1 MMLFGKAAA
10 RRLWNLAVVRK
21 HAAFDA
27 TRHGP
32 RRPGRA
38 SAVIAAAVVL
48 LTLGLALSTR
58 PVQAQ
63 PSQAAPGVSQPTA
76 RASSADVRVEAFRA
90 VRAGQFGLAAE
101 LLDKATARTADPQL
115 QRMAEWVSAYNTD
128 HSVLLGERRQQFE
141 KTLADMTRL
150 IEAGKDEAAIDYA
163 TRAYVLAE
171 DKPGF
176 SKLPA
181 VRGLI
186 DRITALAAD
195 AEARQQWVKAARL
208 YADLAQVDPDRQLWR
223 DKLRGA
229 ARANRIL
236 QFYAPDRLRDLMAED
251 AKNVADNL
259 SVLREEEPRPEAAD
273 AAAEPTTRPIDIRLQ
288 LDWREELRGI
298 KPDMF
303 WAALIDVR
311 ANYWRDVDFVQLV
324 ATGLNGVRAL
334 LTTAGLET
342 AFPGLADAAR
352 KRQLA
357 ATLDDLEAQ
366 LRRATQGTEVLTA
379 AQVYRRLFEATRSTV
394 RLPDEVV
401 VYEFSDAALASLDAY
416 TSMLWPAQ
424 WEEFNKRT
432 QGEFSGVGI
441 QIQNDEDGSLKVV
454 TPIEDSP
461 AFRSGIKA
469 GDIITHVDGKPMK
482 GVTTTQAVRII
493 TGPVGTPV
501 TLTIRSSDGSVRDH
515 RLIRDTIRVAS
526 LKGFVHRPGGRWDYF
541 IDPEQRIA
549 YLRLTDFTRTSSD
562 ELDRVAVELKA
573 AGARGLILDLR
584 GNPGGLLTAAIEVA
598 NKFLA
603 GGVIVSTRAQ
613 RPTPQQQ
620 TTATARPDADE
631 ITLPLVVLVNQQSA
645 SASEIV
651 AGALKD
657 HGRALVVGER
667 TYGKGSVQMPFDV
680 GQRNAYLK
688 LTISHYY
695 LPSGRSLHRDEDSKD
710 WGVEP
715 DVVVEMTP
723 EQMVTAQLGRMQFD
737 VIRQSDEE
745 APPPTTRP
753 NRPVI
758 RTPQELIRRDSQLGA
773 ALLLMR
779 LQLNQSEL
787 AAAEPSRTGG

>member
-1 MMLFGKAAA
+1 MKPSTTCPKSSLGKLVA
-10 RRLWNLAVVRK
+10 
-21 HAAFDA
+21 
-27 TRHGP
+27 P
-32 RRPGRA
+32 RRSVLQRCLRAAVLVLPAIALGVGGIGSLPAGYAQVATPTVTA
-38 SAVIAAAVVL
+38 SATDLRAD
-48 LTLGLALSTR
+48 ALK
-58 PVQAQ
+58 
-63 PSQAAPGVSQPTA
+63 
-76 RASSADVRVEAFRA
+76 A
-90 VRAGQFGLAAE
+90 VRDGEFARAAE
-101 LLDKATARTADPQL
+101 LLKLATQRSPDPQIERL
-115 QRMAEWVSAYNTD
+115 SLWVNQFNTD
-128 HSVLLGERRQQFE
+128 RSVLVGERREQYDKVF
-141 KTLADMTRL
+141 ADLTRL
-150 IEAGKDEAAIDYA
+150 IETGKDEAAIDYA

-176 SKLPA
+176 SQQPII
-181 VRGLI
+181 RDLI
-186 DRITALAAD
+186 DRITRTAAD

-208 YADLAQVDPDRQLWR
+208 YADLAQVDPDQQQWR
-223 DKLRGA
+223 DKLRA
-229 ARANRIL
+229 VARANRLL
-236 QFYAPDRLRDLMAED
+236 QFYAPDRLRDLMADD
-251 AKNVADNL
+251 AKTVAANL
-259 SVLREEEPRPEAAD
+259 TVLRENETPTDPTVPAEAEDPA
-273 AAAEPTTRPIDIRLQ
+273 TRPIDLRLQ

-303 WAALIDVR
+303 WGALIDVR
-311 ANYWRDVDFVQLV
+311 SNYWRDVDFTKLL
-324 ATGLNGVRAL
+324 ATGLDGVRAL
-334 LTTAGLET
+334 LTTDGLDV
-342 AFPGLADAAR
+342 AFPGLADAAK

-357 ATLDDLEAQ
+357 ATLDELDAT
-366 LRRATQGTEVLTA
+366 LRRSSQGTEVLTA

-401 VYEFSDAALASLDAY
+401 VYEFADAALASLDAY

-461 AFRSGIKA
+461 AFRAGIKA
-469 GDIITHVDGKPMK
+469 GDLITHVDGKPMK

-493 TGPVGTPV
+493 TGPIGTPV
-501 TLTIRSSDGSVRDH
+501 TLTIRSSDGTIREH
-515 RLIRDTIRVAS
+515 RLIRNTIRVSS
-526 LKGFVHRPGGRWDYF
+526 LKGFVHKPGGGWDYF
-541 IDPEQRIA
+541 IDSDQRIG
-549 YLRLTDFTRTSSD
+549 YLRLTDFTRTSSE
-562 ELDRVAVELKA
+562 ELDRAAAELKA

-598 NKFLA
+598 NKFLP
-603 GGVIVSTRAQ
+603 GGTIVSTRAD

-620 TTATARPDADE
+620 TTANARPDPDE
-631 ITLPLVVLVNQQSA
+631 ITLPVVVLVNQQSA

-680 GQRNAYLK
+680 GQRTAYLK

-695 LPSGRSLHRDEDSKD
+695 LPSGRSLHRDEDSKV

-715 DVVVEMTP
+715 DVRVEMTP

-737 VIRQSDEE
+737 VIRQSGEE
-745 APPPTTRP
+745 APEPTTRP

-758 RTPQELIRRDSQLGA
+758 RTPEELIQRDSQLGA

-779 LQLNQSEL
+779 LQLNGAEV
-787 AAAEPSRTGG
+787 AAAEPARIGG